1 MPRMLYVASGCS
13 FVHGAALYGFSFDA
27 NSFGGGTTGGMRH
40 LNPAVTLALFLRG
53 FCTGCRAVSML
64 LAQLLA
70 MVAAC
75 ALLLFILPH
84 QVLVPWESAE
94 TVALFANASF

>member
-1 MPRMLYVASGCS
+1 
-13 FVHGAALYGFSFDA
+13 
-27 NSFGGGTTGGMRH
+27 
-40 LNPAVTLALFLRG
+40 
-53 FCTGCRAVSML
+53 ML